1 MTDNSSPRTVAD
13 ARELLELTELTDIVF
28 FETGARRNPDVEET
42 PLSMQIA
49 LRREELLLEVRCRAT
64 VSGSGGEYVADAS
77 AVFKLHEPIEA
88 ADDVITEFVERVG
101 VMSVYPYLRES
112 ITQSGAKLGLD
123 RPVLKLLR
131 PGDIHVTVDD
141 SDSEDS
147 KDAYAT

>member
-1 MTDNSSPRTVAD
+1 MTETSPPRTVAD

-28 FETGARRNPDVEET
+28 FETGARRKPDVEET
-42 PLSMQIA
+42 PLSIQIA

-64 VSGSGGEYVADAS
+64 VSGSGGEYLADAS
-77 AVFKLHEPIEA
+77 AVFTLREPIEA
-88 ADDVITEFVERVG
+88 ADAIITEFVERVG

-131 PGDIHVTVDD
+131 PGDIHITVDD
-141 SDSEDS
+141 SDDKDS
-147 KDAYAT
+147 TEAT